1 VIWLLLVCAAWFG
14 AGLFVT
20 REELA
25 DVIRTWLGLCPCGCG
40 QPIHKHITIRQ
51 GGGC

>member
-1 VIWLLLVCAAWFG
+1 MIWLLIVCVGWFG

-25 DVIRTWLGLCPCGCG
+25 DVIRTTLKGWA
-40 QPIHKHITIRQ
+40 R
-51 GGGC
+51 